1 MFDEFGN
8 YIGGSLGAG
17 YRPSAFGMPIPPK
30 NYGTIGSFMGMDN
43 APMQPLPKLTYN
55 VPASPGNPMLTPQ
68 ESAALGFNPN
78 YGKSYSQPN
87 PLAAPAASTVNPIVN
102 PLSATTPP
110 AASGFS
116 PGLEQRMAAFLNRN
130 ITPPPPAV
138 TTPPPAGGGDGGA
151 TDLVKKGLG
160 LAGAT
165 NPYIAGATLAL
176 GGLSTIGGLIGL
188 ATTKEPEGYKL
199 TPKLQRSITEA
210 EQRAQFGLGAPQI
223 ALQRQMAREALNTQ
237 LMNTR
242 NLSGGSLSRAALGS
256 NVYASLLA
264 GNQLAAQDYAAQQA
278 KIAERDRAY
287 QMEQAVADRNV
298 ALAQQQYAQK
308 QAAYGGAMQQGLTN
322 LGSYFNLQAALA
334 NKQTDNQLG

>member
-1 MFDEFGN
+1 MYDEFGN
-8 YIGGSLGAG
+8 FIGSL
-17 YRPSAFGMPIPPK
+17 P
-30 NYGTIGSFMGMDN
+30 T
-43 APMQPLPKLTYN
+43 LPYN
-55 VPASPGNPMLTPQ
+55 VPASAGNPINQMTGYT
-68 ESAALGFNPN
+68 AGD
-78 YGKSYSQPN
+78 YSLYSKGAQPTTYT
-87 PLAAPAASTVNPIVN
+87 APAMGASYFPGTGPKLGAFDQAMQNQ
-102 PLSATTPP
+102 LKQSYAYKPP
-110 AASGFS
+110 ATFS
-116 PGLEQRMAAFLNRN
+116 AGTEQKMADFLNMGA
-130 ITPPPPAV
+130 T
-138 TTPPPAGGGDGGA
+138 PPAGGGGGA
-151 TDLVKKGLG
+151 DLAKSALG

-165 NPYIAGATLAL
+165 NPYIAAATLGLGTLSTL
-176 GGLSTIGGLIGL
+176 GGFIGL

-298 ALAQQQYAQK
+298 ALAQQAYAQK

-334 NKQTDNQLG
+334 NKQSA

>member
-1 MFDEFGN
+1 MYDRFGNLVGPGGGYNEFGN
-8 YIGGSLGAG
+8 FVGGLFTGG
-17 YRPSAFGMPIPPK
+17 
-30 NYGTIGSFMGMDN
+30 GTVGGFMGMDN
-43 APMQPLPKLTYN
+43 APMQPLPKLTYT
-55 VPASPGNPMLTPQ
+55 VPASPG
-68 ESAALGFNPN
+68 
-78 YGKSYSQPN
+78 
-87 PLAAPAASTVNPIVN
+87 NPIVN

-130 ITPPPPAV
+130 TTPPTPAV
-138 TTPPPAGGGDGGA
+138 TPPPAAGDGGGA
-151 TDLVKKGLG
+151 ADVAKSALG

-223 ALQRQMAREALNTQ
+223 ALQRQMSREALNTQ

-298 ALAQQQYAQK
+298 ALAQQAYAQK

-334 NKQTDNQLG
+334 NK

>member
-1 MFDEFGN
+1 MYDEFGN
-8 YIGGSLGAG
+8 YIGGSLGGG
-17 YRPSAFGMPIPPK
+17 YRPSAFGMSMPPK
-30 NYGTIGSFMGMDN
+30 NFGTVGSFMSYDN
-43 APMQPLPKLTYN
+43 APMQPLPTLNFN
-55 VPASPGNPMLTPQ
+55 VPASSGNPLLTPQ
-68 ESAALGFNPN
+68 QNAAVGMNPN
-78 YGKSYSQPN
+78 YGRSYSVQPLAATTPSASAATSGSYFPN
-87 PLAAPAASTVNPIVN
+87 PLSTPTQSN
-102 PLSATTPP
+102 
-110 AASGFS
+110 
-116 PGLEQRMAAFLNRN
+116 QRYRN
-130 ITPPPPAV
+130 AIFGDNQYTVTPPAV
-138 TTPPPAGGGDGGA
+138 TTPPAAGGGGGA
-151 TDLVKKGLG
+151 ADVAKSALG

-223 ALQRQMAREALNTQ
+223 ALQRQMSREALNTQ

-298 ALAQQQYAQK
+298 ALAQQAYAQK

-334 NKQTDNQLG
+334 NKQTA

>member
-1 MFDEFGN
+1 MYDKFGN
-8 YIGGSLGAG
+8 FVGPGGGYDRFGNFVGSMAGYTAGDYSLYGKGEQPTPYSAPSMGVSYFPGTGPKLGAFDQ
-17 YRPSAFGMPIPPK
+17 A
-30 NYGTIGSFMGMDN
+30 
-43 APMQPLPKLTYN
+43 MQNQLR
-55 VPASPGNPMLTPQ
+55 Q
-68 ESAALGFNPN
+68 
-78 YGKSYSQPN
+78 SY
-87 PLAAPAASTVNPIVN
+87 AYK
-102 PLSATTPP
+102 PP
-110 AASGFS
+110 ATFS
-116 PGLEQRMAAFLNRN
+116 AGTEQKMADFLNRN
-130 ITPPPPAV
+130 
-138 TTPPPAGGGDGGA
+138 TPPPAGGGDGGA

-176 GGLSTIGGLIGL
+176 GGLSTLGGYIGL

-223 ALQRQMAREALNTQ
+223 ALQRQMSREALNTQ

-334 NKQTDNQLG
+334 NK

>member
-1 MFDEFGN
+1 MAYDLYGN
-8 YIGGSLGAG
+8 YIPDGDGGFLRRLFRGNQPNNQNLGSMAGYTAGDYSMYGAGSTPTTPYSSPSMGVSYFPGTGPKLGAFDQ
-17 YRPSAFGMPIPPK
+17 A
-30 NYGTIGSFMGMDN
+30 
-43 APMQPLPKLTYN
+43 MQNQLRQSYAYN
-55 VPASPGNPMLTPQ
+55 
-68 ESAALGFNPN
+68 
-78 YGKSYSQPN
+78 
-87 PLAAPAASTVNPIVN
+87 
-102 PLSATTPP
+102 PP
-110 AASGFS
+110 ATFS
-116 PGLEQRMAAFLNRN
+116 AGTEQKMADFLNRN
-130 ITPPPPAV
+130 TPPPD
-138 TTPPPAGGGDGGA
+138 GGGAADVA
-151 TDLVKKGLG
+151 KSALG

-176 GGLSTIGGLIGL
+176 GGLSTIGGLIRL

-264 GNQLAAQDYAAQQA
+264 GNQLAAQDFAAMETKRKYRDAMYGQEQD
-278 KIAERDRAY
+278 IANRE
-287 QMEQAVADRNV
+287 VARN
-298 ALAQQQYAQK
+298 LQQYAQE
-308 QAAYGGAMQQGLTN
+308 QISSGGAMQQGLTN

-334 NKQTDNQLG
+334 NKQTA

>member
-8 YIGGSLGAG
+8 YIGGSLGGG
-17 YRPSAFGMPIPPK
+17 YRPSAFGMSMPPK
-30 NYGTIGSFMGMDN
+30 NYGTVGSFMGMDN
-43 APMQPLPKLTYN
+43 APMQPMPKLTYN
-55 VPASPGNPMLTPQ
+55 VPASPG
-68 ESAALGFNPN
+68 
-78 YGKSYSQPN
+78 
-87 PLAAPAASTVNPIVN
+87 NPIVN

-110 AASGFS
+110 AASAISTSGFS
-116 PGLEQRMAAFLNRN
+116 PELEKRIAAFLNRN
-130 ITPPPPAV
+130 TTPPTPAV
-138 TTPPPAGGGDGGA
+138 TPPPPAGGGDGGA

-223 ALQRQMAREALNTQ
+223 ALQRQMSREALNTQ

>member
-1 MFDEFGN
+1 MYDRFGNFVGPGGGYNEFGN
-8 YIGGSLGAG
+8 FVGGLFTGG
-17 YRPSAFGMPIPPK
+17 
-30 NYGTIGSFMGMDN
+30 GTVGSFMGMDN

-55 VPASPGNPMLTPQ
+55 VPASPGNP
-68 ESAALGFNPN
+68 
-78 YGKSYSQPN
+78 
-87 PLAAPAASTVNPIVN
+87 IVN

-116 PGLEQRMAAFLNRN
+116 PELEQRMAAFLNRN
-130 ITPPPPAV
+130 ITPPPPPAV
-138 TTPPPAGGGDGGA
+138 TTPPPAGGGDGG
-151 TDLVKKGLG
+151 TTNIVQKGLG

-210 EQRAQFGLGAPQI
+210 EQRAQFGLGAQQI
-223 ALQRQMAREALNTQ
+223 ALQRQMSREALNTQ

-298 ALAQQQYAQK
+298 ALAQQAYAQK

-334 NKQTDNQLG
+334 NKQTA